1 MWDMFDVPECQQIQ
15 IRKPENTCVYVCRKK
30 TLCASKWEE
39 ILQQTRKQ
47 LKVQNLP
54 WNKKKYLHVLFVQ
67 TCQKTIADSSTSLA
81 IVGCQ
86 ER

>member
-1 MWDMFDVPECQQIQ
+1 MFDVPECQQIQ
-15 IRKPENTCVYVCRKK
+15 IRKPENTCVYVCRKNIV
-30 TLCASKWEE
+30 CEQVRGNPAANSKAVEGSKPALE
-39 ILQQTRKQ
+39 Q
-47 LKVQNLP
+47 
-54 WNKKKYLHVLFVQ
+54 KKNLHVLFVQ